1 MRARIM
7 GGHSR
12 RDFLRFSATLA
23 GAASATAM
31 LPASIRKA
39 MAIAPQGRTGSI
51 EDVEHIVVFMQE
63 NRSFDHYLGHLSG
76 VRGYND
82 RFPVTLPNGRPVW
95 FQPRQEDASAL
106 IAPFRYDTTDPA
118 MNAQCVG
125 SLSHT
130 WATTHGALN
139 AGRADQWA
147 QQKSNMCMGYHV
159 REDIPFHYALAD
171 AFTVC
176 DQYFC
181 SIPGNTHPNRMY
193 LMTGMVDPLGTGGGP
208 LLDNT
213 DYIDNQFSDVK
224 LPPFTWTT
232 YPERLE
238 RAGISWQVYQQGT
251 DFDKFSGN
259 YGTNMLASFE
269 NFVHAPIGSSLYER
283 GMSTRTV
290 AQLKADVEQGAL
302 PQVSWLL
309 PPAVY
314 SEHPDYT
321 PLYGASYLSD
331 ILDALTA
338 NPEVWSKTVL
348 FVMYDENDGFFDHI
362 VPPQAPT
369 LPGSGKSTVD
379 IALERHVYVTPRQQD
394 QFSADQLPY
403 GLGPRVP
410 MFVVS
415 PWSRG
420 GRVNSQVFDHTS
432 VLQFIERRFGVK
444 EPNISPW
451 RRAVCGDLSSTL
463 DFTRRDASPPRL
475 PDTRRYVAEADQQC
489 RRPVAISAPALGCGA
504 EHHAPGAGSAP
515 DLCLALC
522 AACERLARCARLY
535 PDAGQCR
542 HPRRAFLG
550 LYRCPRRSC
559 CRCRPA
565 RLHRGSRQ
573 AIARRLGSVSRGLL
587 PPQRLGTE
595 RLFPPLRGA
604 GCRGQLCR
612 AGPAHPLRCRH
623 RRAHGDLAQPWHHA
637 LDGHRQRPGLWPAG
651 AHRAGIAGAERE
663 QPLGAGRQPSLVR
676 PAMAHRRSAAL
687 AAPPGRPS
695 GNRPPQ
701 HERPGRHGTGDH
713 GDLSAPSCLEAL
725 TRC

>member
-1 MRARIM
+1 M

-463 DFTRRDASPPRL
+463 DFTRRDPSPPRL
-475 PDTRRYVAEADQQC
+475 PDTRHYVADADQQC
-489 RRPVAISAPALGCGA
+489 RRPVAISAPALDAALSITPQEPGLRPTCALPYALHVTGWLDAQGYTLTLDNVGTQGA
-504 EHHAPGAGSAP
+504 HFWVYTDAQGAHAAAAAPRGYTVEAGKQLRDRWALSAEGHYHLSVWGPNGYFRRFVGQVAAGSLAEP
-515 DLCLALC
+515 DLRTHYDAAAGVLTVTLLNPGTMPLTATVSDLA
-522 AACERLARCARLY
+522 Y
-535 PDAGQCR
+535 GQ
-542 HPRRAFLG
+542 
-550 LYRCPRRSC
+550 
-559 CRCRPA
+559 PA
-565 RLHRGSRQ
+565 RTVQVLPGQ
-573 AIARRLGSVSRGLL
+573 SVSSR
-587 PPQRLGTE
+587 
-595 RLFPPLRGA
+595 
-604 GCRGQLCR
+604 
-612 AGPAHPLRCRH
+612 
-623 RRAHGDLAQPWHHA
+623 W
-637 LDGHRQRPGLWPAG
+637 
-651 AHRAGIAGAERE
+651 
-663 QPLGAGRQPSLVR
+663 
-676 PAMAHRRSAAL
+676 AL
-687 AAPPGRPS
+687 AASHHWYDLQWRIAEAPHWLRRLAGHLETGHPS
-695 GNRPPQ
+695 MSDPAA
-701 HERPGRHGTGDH
+701 T
-713 GDLSAPSCLEAL
+713 APVTTAI
-725 TRC
+725 